1 MASTHMD
8 ENIIFAQL
16 SFPVCMQTVSA
27 MRSGAACMVMDAW
40 DRNAIRGPFQEIL
53 VTAMPLNDNL
63 SRLEIMMAVLKSYA
77 DGSLTE
83 DNICETI
90 RFLAGKA
97 DFYRKQALSHME
109 KLSECSEDDDPI
121 H

>member
-1 MASTHMD
+1 MASTYMD
-8 ENIIFAQL
+8 EGSIVAQL
-16 SFPVCMQTVSA
+16 SLSACMQTVST

-90 RFLAGKA
+90 RFLAGKV
-97 DFYRKQALSHME
+97 DFYREQALSHMA